1 MSGSNSLCEVV
12 ALGIGSAGI
21 RIVSALSRETTL
33 VDRFAYLTCDEADLE
48 AAGDGERLVIESP
61 MVQKPS
67 PSMVRGFAMRHHDEM
82 RKLVKDANGV
92 FVVDNSSLFN
102 SASEATLKDL
112 HDLANKEAVK
122 ALGSL
127 LAKQSQDSIPV

>member
-1 MSGSNSLCEVV
+1 LCEVV

-61 MVQKPS
+61 IVQKPS

-82 RKLVKDANGV
+82 RTLVKDAKAV
-92 FVVDNSSLFN
+92 FVVAGLGRATGSGLAPIMAGLRRKQGQTR
-102 SASEATLKDL
+102 SASQ
-112 HDLANKEAVK
+112 
-122 ALGSL
+122 SCL
-127 LAKQSQDSIPV
+127 LILRRG

>member
-1 MSGSNSLCEVV
+1 MCEVV

-61 MVQKPS
+61 VVQKPS
-67 PSMVRGFAMRHHDEM
+67 PSMVRGFAMRHHEEM
-82 RKLVKDANGV
+82 RRLVNGAKV
-92 FVVDNSSLFN
+92 DFVVAGLGR
-102 SASEATLKDL
+102 AT
-112 HDLANKEAVK
+112 
-122 ALGSL
+122 G
-127 LAKQSQDSIPV
+127 